1 MKIFFMRMC
10 IVEFL
15 VLTCTMFKVFKRATN
30 EHGGGEAGEIQKYE
44 QWNKF
49 P

>member
-1 MKIFFMRMC
+1 MKFFFMRMC

-30 EHGGGEAGEIQKYE
+30 EHGGGEGGGIQKYE
-44 QWNKF
+44 Q
-49 P
+49 